1 MKYDILLWDVDDT
14 LLDFGL
20 SEIYAIKHCF
30 SLINYDISKEWINRY
45 SEINKGYWKRLEMGE
60 ISKSQVLSGRFIDL
74 FYEMG
79 IDMPD
84 DKRLEFQLNYQRTLG
99 EVYFY
104 RDYSYELCKK
114 LKKSFRQYFVT
125 NGIESTQR
133 NKLKLSGLDAFADG
147 IFVSEAI
154 GYVKPQKEFF
164 EACFKQIED
173 LDKSKVLLVGDSLTS
188 DIKGA
193 KNAGIDCCW
202 YNPGNGFAGEN
213 TPDYIISNLWDVI
226 NIIEQ

>member
-20 SEIYAIKHCF
+20 SETYAIKHCF
-30 SLINYDISKEWINRY
+30 SLINYDISEEWINRY
-45 SEINKGYWKRLEMGE
+45 SEISKGYWKRLEMGE
-60 ISKSQVLSGRFIDL
+60 ISKSRVLSGRFSDL

-84 DKRLEFQLNYQRTLG
+84 DKRLQFQLTYQRTLG

-114 LKKSFRQYFVT
+114 LKKSCRQYFVT

-164 EACFKQIED
+164 ETCFKQIED
-173 LDKSKVLLVGDSLTS
+173 LDKSKVLLIGDSLTS

-202 YNPGNGFAGEN
+202 YNPHNGLAGESA
-213 TPDYIISNLWDVI
+213 PDYIISNLWDVI
-226 NIIEQ
+226 NIIE